1 MGDESM
7 SKNTKLFA
15 GLLGLA
21 LTAVAAQAAAPS
33 VSYEVNGNELV
44 ITYTGTLLQSGDA
57 VNWTEVSSASSPYK
71 VRLGSQKLFFCAS
84 ASDEPVDPLVPGKDM
99 TVSLPGGVSLNMI
112 WINSGSFT
120 MGSPSDE
127 LGRQAGE
134 VQHRVTLT
142 KGYWLGKYEVTQA
155 QYKAV
160 TGSDPSSFKGADL
173 PVESVSWDDAM
184 AFCKK
189 LTEIEM
195 AAGRLS
201 KKYEYTLPTEAQ
213 WEYACRAG
221 TTTALNNGRDLS
233 DLMQS
238 PEMNPVGWYRPNSS
252 MQTHPVGEKRANAW
266 GLYDMHGNVT
276 EWCLDWNGDYP
287 TSSVTDPK
295 GPATGSIRVAR
306 GGNWGLAARFCRS
319 ASRGGSEPDSSNR
332 GIGFRVA
339 IIPVK

>member
-1 MGDESM
+1 M

-15 GLLGLA
+15 GLLSLA
-21 LTAVAAQAAAPS
+21 LAGMTAQAAVPS
-33 VSYEVNGNELV
+33 LSYEVSGNEL
-44 ITYTGTLLQSGDA
+44 IINYTGTLLQSGDA
-57 VNWTEVSSASSPYK
+57 VNWTEVTSASSPYK
-71 VRLGSQKLFFCAS
+71 VTLGSQKLFFCAS
-84 ASDEPVDPLVPGKDM
+84 ASDEPVNPLVPGKDV
-99 TVSLPGGVSLNMI
+99 TISLPDGVSLNMI

-120 MGSPSDE
+120 MGSPENE
-127 LGRQAGE
+127 LGRQASE

-173 PVESVSWDDAM
+173 PVEQVSWDDAM

-189 LTEIEM
+189 LTEIEK

-201 KKYEYTLPTEAQ
+201 KRYEYTLPTEAQ

-233 DLMQS
+233 DPMQS
-238 PEMNPVGWYRPNSS
+238 PEMNPVGWYRPNSNT
-252 MQTHPVGEKRANAW
+252 QTHPVGEKNPNAW
-266 GLYDMHGNVT
+266 GLYDMHGNVH
-276 EWCLDWNGDYP
+276 EWCLDWSGDYP
-287 TSSVTDPK
+287 TSSVTDPE
-295 GPATGSIRVAR
+295 GPATGSSRVIR

-319 ASRGGSEPDSSNR
+319 AARGGGEPGNSNR
-332 GIGFRVA
+332 SIGFRVA
-339 IIPVK
+339 IVPVK